1 MAKTARGM
9 RASTAIIGAPSMSR
23 QTYEVRPAFQ
33 SLEKKSFQ
41 LAQATL
47 AIVASASGPLDC
59 GSCPVQA
66 DWAIRY

>member
-9 RASTAIIGAPSMSR
+9 RASTAIIVAPSMSR

-33 SLEKKSFQ
+33 SLEKSFQ